1 MDNRQIFSF
10 LSEALTINQ
19 RCVLV
24 SVASVSGSSMRDP
37 GAHMAICEDGKYTG
51 SLSGGCIEAAVVAEA
66 MDVIKANRPRVT
78 RFGEGSAYLDIRLPC
93 GGGLDIHFLPMTRPD
108 LASQCLAAIIN
119 RQPFGLRLPVRDGE
133 AAFVADEMKTR
144 FLTEEQIVE
153 IGHNPV
159 PRLLVIGHGAAS
171 MKVAELGALM
181 KMDVTFHSSDQN
193 LVDEMLSAGFDG
205 HFLRTTR
212 DTNILTSDPWT
223 AIIFMFHDHDWEGHL
238 MAHMLNLPHF
248 YFGAMGGRQ
257 AHANRIET
265 LASLAVTDDQIDRIH
280 APIGLFHS
288 SRDPETLALSILAEV
303 TAKFH
308 DITRSKSNRTDSPG
322 NSDQT

>member
-10 LSEALTINQ
+10 LSKAVARNQ

-37 GAHMAICEDGKYTG
+37 GAHMAISEDGKFTG

-66 MDVIKANRPRVT
+66 LDVIRENEPRIT

-93 GGGLDIHFLPMTRPD
+93 GGGLDIHFLPMTKSD
-108 LASQCLAAIIN
+108 LADRCLDAI
-119 RQPFGLRLPVRDGE
+119 RERKPFGLRLPVLGGE
-133 AAFVADEMKTR
+133 AAFVADGLETR
-144 FLTEEQIVE
+144 FLRKDQIVE
-153 IGHNPV
+153 IGHQPV
-159 PRLLVIGHGAAS
+159 PRLLIIGHGAAS
-171 MKVAELGALM
+171 TKVAELGTLM
-181 KMDVTFHSSDQN
+181 KMDVAFHSSDQN
-193 LVDEMLSAGFDG
+193 LVDEMHALGLAGDL
-205 HFLRTTR
+205 LRTTR
-212 DTNILTSDPWT
+212 DTDQLTSDPWT

-238 MAHMLNLPHF
+238 MAHMLKLPHF

-257 AHANRIET
+257 AHATRIET
-265 LASLAVTDDQIDRIH
+265 LASLAVPNDQIERIH

-288 SRDPETLALSILAEV
+288 SRDPETLAMSILAEV

-308 DITRSKSNRTDSPG
+308 DIRLLESSRTDSSG
-322 NSDQT
+322 NADQT